1 MVSVINGLFPALTAP
16 TMLFQQEA
24 PRNFISYK
32 ELKIFHIFSFILIA
46 DVANEKPMEM
56 RFSASQ

>member
-32 ELKIFHIFSFILIA
+32 ELKIFHILLEKRVFIIFLL
-46 DVANEKPMEM
+46 
-56 RFSASQ
+56 S